1 MRDAN
6 ICISKGT
13 PKGLNHR
20 IFLLEGH
27 PLVGLSLFLLIPSAQ
42 KLIIWITIESEQ
54 EVIPNGLTFGSTL
67 LRIISLGENG

>member
-20 IFLLEGH
+20 ICLLEGH

-42 KLIIWITIESEQ
+42 KLIVWITAESVL
-54 EVIPNGLTFGSTL
+54 EVIPDCLTCTPAL
-67 LRIISLGENG
+67 LRSIFLGENG